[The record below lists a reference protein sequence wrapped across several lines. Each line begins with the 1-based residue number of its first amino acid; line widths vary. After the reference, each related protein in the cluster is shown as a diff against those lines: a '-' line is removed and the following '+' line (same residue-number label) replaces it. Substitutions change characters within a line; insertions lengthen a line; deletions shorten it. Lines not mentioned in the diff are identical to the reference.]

1 MLVNFVGD
9 VGSGKTL
16 FTTAL
21 ALNENR
27 QVLANYDIKIPNFKR
42 LKPEML
48 FDENL
53 PASFI
58 ILDEA
63 YAWLESRRSGTPMPI
78 YMSYVLFQ
86 SRKRFIDIAMTDQ
99 LEGTIE
105 TRYRQMLNWSVEC
118 YEEKGIGFSYFFSK
132 RVRGGFIGPFRYFL
146 PLENA
151 EIVFPFYNTLEI
163 VQPMDKELLYKV
175 SEDKEETVEVV
186 DTIVDEIL
194 KKFPLN
200 AVKKAV
206 VADYC
211 LRNKHPHYLVELV
224 FNRIKTKIAENIYY
238 PTYTKKLK
246 RAESHD

>member
-1 MLVNFVGD
+1 MLANFVGD

-16 FTTAL
+16 FTTGL
-21 ALNENR
+21 AMTDKRL
-27 QVLANYDIKIPNFKR
+27 VLANYKIKIPNWKL

-48 FDENL
+48 FSLDQ
-53 PASFI
+53 PALV

-78 YMSYVLFQ
+78 YMSYILFQ
-86 SRKRFIDIAMTDQ
+86 SRKRFIDILMTDQ
-99 LEGTIE
+99 IEGTIE
-105 TRYRQMLNWSVEC
+105 TRYRQMLNWRIEC
-118 YEEKGIGFSYFFSK
+118 NEEKGLGFSYYFFK
-132 RVRGGFIGPFRYFL
+132 RARGGFIGPFRQFL

-151 EIVFPFYNTLEI
+151 VRIFPYYDTLEI
-163 VQPMDKELLYKV
+163 IDPMDKELIYKI
-175 SEDKEETVEVV
+175 SEDKQETV
-186 DTIVDEIL
+186 DIVDDIVEEIL

-238 PTYTKKLK
+238 PSYTKRLK
-246 RAESHD
+246 RAEVHD

>member
-1 MLVNFVGD
+1 MLANFVGD

-16 FTTAL
+16 FTTGL
-21 ALNENR
+21 AMRDTR
-27 QVLANYDIKIPNFKR
+27 QVLANYNIKIPNYKK

-53 PASFI
+53 PPSLI

-86 SRKRFIDIAMTDQ
+86 SRKRFMDILMTDQ

-105 TRYRQMLNWSVEC
+105 TRYRQMLNWRIEC
-118 YEEKGIGFSYFFSK
+118 DAENDIGFSYYFYK
-132 RVRGGFIGPFRYFL
+132 RVRGGFIGPFHQFL
-146 PLENA
+146 PMENA
-151 EIVFPFYNTLEI
+151 TRIFPYYDTLEI
-163 VQPMDKELLYKV
+163 IDPMDKELIYKI
-175 SEDKEETVEVV
+175 SEDKQETVDVV
-186 DTIVDEIL
+186 DGIVDEIL

-238 PTYTKKLK
+238 PTYNKRLK
-246 RAESHD
+246 RGESHT

>member
-16 FTTAL
+16 FTTGL
-21 ALNENR
+21 ALGETR
-27 QVLANYDIKIPNFKR
+27 QVLANYNIKIPNFVK

-53 PASFI
+53 PPSLV

-78 YMSYVLFQ
+78 YMSYILFQ
-86 SRKRFIDIAMTDQ
+86 SRKRFIDILMTDQ

-105 TRYRQMLNWSVEC
+105 TRYRQMLNWRVEC
-118 YEEKGIGFSYFFSK
+118 SEEKGMGFSYYFFK
-132 RVRGGFIGPFRYFL
+132 RARGGFLGPFKYFL
-146 PLENA
+146 PLQNA
-151 EIVFPFYNTLEI
+151 EKIFPFYDTLEI
-163 VQPMDKELLYKV
+163 IDPMDKELVYKI
-175 SEDKEETVEVV
+175 SEDKQETV
-186 DTIVDEIL
+186 DIVDDIVAEIL
-194 KKFPLN
+194 KKIPPT
-200 AVKKAV
+200 AVKKGL

-224 FNRIKTKIAENIYY
+224 FNAIKTKIAENIYY
-238 PTYTKKLK
+238 PSYTNKLK
-246 RAESHD
+246 RGESHV